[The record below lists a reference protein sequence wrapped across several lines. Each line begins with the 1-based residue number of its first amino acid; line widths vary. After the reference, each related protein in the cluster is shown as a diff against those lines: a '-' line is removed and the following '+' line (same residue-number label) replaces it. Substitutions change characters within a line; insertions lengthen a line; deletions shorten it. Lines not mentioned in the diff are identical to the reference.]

1 MSSEKKEI
9 KHFIYVEA
17 LPEDAQ
23 HIENIRKF
31 DADGLYFSP
40 SENQFYRTMKNKKG
54 EDKIKKIIPTK
65 KGLVHC
71 KSIDKKSIC
80 ISTAKF
86 RKDWMKEHPGVVVP
100 PIPKTMTYSTPLDPA
115 EEQEIFN
122 DFQSAISELLKK
134 HSSLHGRRDIL
145 SRQLDTTLDAN
156 ASQCVGTHDALP
168 DEMKERIQQDA
179 DEIELS
185 DI

>member
-1 MSSEKKEI
+1 MSSAKEV

-23 HIENIRKF
+23 HIESVRKF
-31 DADGLYFSP
+31 QADGLYFSP

-71 KSIDKKSIC
+71 KSVEKKSIC

-86 RKDWMKEHPGVVVP
+86 RKDWMREHPGVVVP
-100 PIPKTMTYSTPLDPA
+100 PIPKTNTYHGAPLDPA
-115 EEQEIFN
+115 EEQEILN

-134 HSSLHGRRDIL
+134 HSSLHGHRDIL
-145 SRQLDTTLDAN
+145 SRHLDTMEDVFKTPETTEEK
-156 ASQCVGTHDALP
+156 SLP
-168 DEMKERIQQDA
+168 AEMVEKVNEDA